1 MSLKEK
7 ISQLL
12 ETEMTRT
19 PSGMLAVYLFG
30 SCATGTQS
38 DTSDVDLG
46 FLFREEHYRA
56 DPLDAFEDACLIAAK
71 IGDRLGRKTDVVV
84 LNGASLELCFEII
97 TTGTCL
103 YQTDEDERL
112 LYEAKIMG
120 LWFDFKPFVLQLR
133 QAALARTESW

>member
-19 PSGMLAVYLFG
+19 PSGILAVYLFG
-30 SCATGTQS
+30 SCAAGTQTK
-38 DTSDVDLG
+38 DSDVDLG
-46 FLFREEHYRA
+46 FLSGNGTTARSPGSLRGCLFHRS
-56 DPLDAFEDACLIAAK
+56 EDRR
-71 IGDRLGRKTDVVV
+71 RLGRRTDVVV
-84 LNGASLELCFEII
+84 LNGASLELSFEIV

-120 LWFDFKPFVLQLR
+120 LWFDFKPFLDQLR
-133 QAALARTESW
+133 QAALVRTES